1 MDLPF
6 QEFFEF
12 IRDKQRLIIG
22 CHVHPDG
29 DAIGSTL
36 ALGRALSQMGK
47 QVVMICSDG
56 VPNVYR
62 FLEGSA
68 LIRPD
73 YHSSDFTPADG
84 NPTDY
89 NPNNF
94 QSQEPE
100 VLISVDCAEKERIAL
115 PAEIFEKNLPMI
127 NIDHHI
133 TNIGFGQLNLIQ
145 PDAAATGEVIYR
157 LLTSGGVKMDHTI
170 AVALYTAIATDTG
183 FFRYTNTSWYTMEI
197 AAELVKNYQV
207 DLAKVA
213 EQVHD
218 QKSYNS
224 IRLLGEVLNSI
235 QVGVGGKVAWA
246 VLNQQMLAKYPV
258 ENEET
263 ESYVN
268 YARSIEGVEIGIL
281 FKELKP
287 GEIKLSWRSTT
298 AVDVSKL
305 AANFGGGGH
314 ARAAGCNIN
323 GPLERII
330 AEVLNYVSG
339 YYEQCGTEY

>member
-1 MDLPF
+1 LDLPF
-6 QEFFEF
+6 QEFFKL
-12 IRDKQRLIIG
+12 IRDKQRFLIS
-22 CHVHPDG
+22 CHIHPDG

-36 ALGRALSQMGK
+36 ALGTALSQMGK
-47 QVVMICSDG
+47 QVIMICSDG

-62 FLEGSA
+62 FLEGSS
-68 LIRPD
+68 LIRSD
-73 YHSSDFTPADG
+73 YNSSDSHPANCNPADS
-84 NPTDY
+84 NIPC
-89 NPNNF
+89 
-94 QSQEPE
+94 QEPE
-100 VLISVDCAEKERIAL
+100 IIISVDCAEKERIAL
-115 PAEIFEKNLPMI
+115 PARVLEKNLPII

-145 PDAAATGEVIYR
+145 PNASATGEVIYR
-157 LLTSGGVKMDHTI
+157 LLCAGGIKLDHKM

-183 FFRYTNTSWYTMEI
+183 FFRYTNTSWYTLEV
-197 AAELVKNYQV
+197 AAELVKSYQV

-213 EQVHD
+213 EQVHE

-224 IRLLGEVLNSI
+224 IRLLGEVLNTI
-235 QVGVGGKVAWA
+235 QIGVGGKVAWA

-268 YARSIEGVEIGIL
+268 YARSIEGVEVGIL
-281 FKELKP
+281 FKELRP

-323 GPLERII
+323 GPLEKIVS
-330 AEVLNYVSG
+330 EVLTYVTG

>member
-12 IRDKQRLIIG
+12 ISDKQRFIIG

-47 QVVMICSDG
+47 QVIMICSDG

-68 LIRPD
+68 LIRSD
-73 YHSSDFTPADG
+73 YNSSDFTPADC
-84 NPTDY
+84 NSADY
-89 NPNNF
+89 CPNHF
-94 QSQEPE
+94 QEPE
-100 VLISVDCAEKERIAL
+100 VIISVDCAEKERIAL
-115 PAEIFEKNLPMI
+115 PEEIFKKNLPII
-127 NIDHHI
+127 NIDHHK
-133 TNIGFGQLNLIQ
+133 TNIGFGRLNLIQ

-157 LLTSGGVKMDHTI
+157 LLTSGGIKMDNKI

-183 FFRYTNTSWYTMEI
+183 FFRYPNTSWYTMEI

-235 QVGVGGKVAWA
+235 QVGVDGKVAWA

-281 FKELKP
+281 FKEFKP

-330 AEVLNYVSG
+330 TEVLNYISG
-339 YYEQCGTEY
+339 YYKQCGME